1 MKITLTATEYEL
13 MTIIWNLGQASVRD
27 VMEQLPKNRDLAY
40 TSVATILRI
49 LEKKKILRYEASG
62 RKHVFIPQISRD
74 MFVKETTTEIIAELF
89 DNDPLEL
96 VAYLLKDTKLN
107 KKDLDSLKTLIEK
120 KSKKS

>member
-1 MKITLTATEYEL
+1 
-13 MTIIWNLGQASVRD
+13 
-27 VMEQLPKNRDLAY
+27 
-40 TSVATILRI
+40 
-49 LEKKKILRYEASG
+49 
-62 RKHVFIPQISRD
+62 